1 MKKKEVAVTFPGIGY
16 HNDKPLL
23 YYSGKLL
30 KELGYELIKVGYDFP
45 FQANSIK
52 GDTDQMKSAFDL
64 ALKQAEEQL
73 AETDFSSYDQILFV
87 GKSIGTAVAA
97 AYDQKHAVGAK
108 HIIFTPIPQTF
119 NLLHTGCGIVYHGN
133 ADPWCETALAIEK
146 CSSLDLPLHIITGAN
161 HSLETKSVTADI
173 QNMSEI
179 LWQIVEYTEL
189 L

>member
-1 MKKKEVAVTFPGIGY
+1 VFHFLAQGKQPIILVIARKMYKELPEE
-16 HNDKPLL
+16 
-23 YYSGKLL
+23 L
-30 KELGYELIKVGYDFP
+30 KEPLAQGRLLIISTSSAVRQSKATAHARNKYICEL
-45 FQANSIK
+45 A
-52 GDTDQMKSAFDL
+52 
-64 ALKQAEEQL
+64 
-73 AETDFSSYDQILFV
+73 DQILFV